1 MANKTVTIETSAR
14 HVHLSAAD
22 LARLFGEDYALTPRR
37 ALNQPGQFL
46 AEERLH
52 VEGPKGALDGVAI
65 LGPVRPAT
73 QVELSLG
80 DARALGIT
88 VPVRASGDVQ
98 GSAGVKLVGPKGALV
113 LKEGAIAARRH
124 IHLSPDDAARYA
136 LHDGQVVSVRV
147 GGPRALVFDEVVVR
161 VSSAY
166 STVMHVDVDEAN
178 AAGLTGPTE
187 AEILD

>member
-166 STVMHVDVDEAN
+166 NTVMHVDVDEAN

>member
-1 MANKTVTIETSAR
+1 MANKPVQIEISAR

-22 LARLFGEDYALTPRR
+22 LARLFGEGYALTPRR
-37 ALNQPGQFL
+37 ELGQPGQFL

-52 VEGPKGALDGVAI
+52 VEGPKGAFDGVAI
-65 LGPVRPAT
+65 LGPVRAAT
-73 QVELSLG
+73 QVELSLS
-80 DARALGIT
+80 DARVLGIT
-88 VPVRASGDVQ
+88 LPVRASGDVR
-98 GSAGVKLVGPKGALV
+98 GSAGLKLVGPKGALV

-124 IHLSPDDAARYA
+124 IHLSPEDAARYT
-136 LHDGQVVSVRV
+136 LHDGQAVSVRV
-147 GGPRALVFDEVVVR
+147 GGPRALVFGEVLVR

-166 STVMHVDVDEAN
+166 RTAMHVDVDEAN